1 METKCPECGAPME
14 DGKCGYCGY
23 EEEKPVSAPQPA
35 AQQAPQPQY
44 ATPQPQPQYAPPQQ
58 QAQYTQQP
66 QVVINN
72 IGMAGVSRKSKTTA
86 LLLCIFFGEFGFH
99 KFYVG
104 KTGMGILYMLT
115 LGLLGIGWLVDIIVI
130 ASGSFKD
137 KFGLPLKQ

>member
-14 DGKCGYCGY
+14 DRKCTYCGY
-23 EEEKPVSAPQPA
+23 EEEKPASAPQPA
-35 AQQAPQPQY
+35 VQQVPQPQY
-44 ATPQPQPQYAPPQQ
+44 VPPQPQPQYVPPQ
-58 QAQYTQQP
+58 QAQYVQQP

-72 IGMAGVSRKSKTTA
+72 MTVAGVSRKSKTTA

-104 KTGMGILYMLT
+104 KPGMGILYMLT

-130 ASGSFKD
+130 ASGSFTD